1 MKEALTDCIEQYRWK
16 PGDQLPGEPELCLMF
31 DVSRTVI
38 RQALG
43 EMEHEGLIVR
53 TKGKGTFV
61 AQPKIM
67 ENLAQ
72 KLTGFYQ
79 DMADRGSPP
88 VSQVLK
94 QHVVPARCENCRPPQ
109 PRLRHSDDRDRTPA
123 FRQ

>member
-1 MKEALTDCIEQYRWK
+1 MHRAKQVEA
-16 PGDQLPGEPELCLMF
+16 GDPPGEPELCLMF

-88 VSQVLK
+88 VSQVLSNTSCR
-94 QHVVPARCENCRPPQ
+94 PARKLPASSTWPPV
-109 PRLRHSDDRDRTPA
+109 LR
-123 FRQ
+123 

>member
-1 MKEALTDCIEQYRWK
+1 MTDHSVHPLRMTIDHHSPVPYYAQVKEALTDCMERNRWK
-16 PGDQLPGEPELCLMF
+16 PGDQLPGEPELCSMF

-88 VSQVLK
+88 VSQY
-94 QHVVPARCENCRPPQ
+94 
-109 PRLRHSDDRDRTPA
+109 
-123 FRQ
+123 